1 MDRGFLL
8 LGAVD
13 RFRGNL
19 QRLAEAVA
27 EESIASG
34 GVRFFRR
41 GIQEL
46 WFYARQA
53 SSVDAVMMHLMSS
66 IGRSPPERRWRQR
79 DVGRKILNN
88 LNTEVRQVS
97 EQAASAAEVSWDPA
111 IWLIAAQT
119 YLSYL
124 CRSHT
129 FEAAETSGPASPG
142 PTEDES
148 DGAAGS

>member
-1 MDRGFLL
+1 MDTGFLL
-8 LGAVD
+8 LSAVD
-13 RFRGNL
+13 RFKGSL

-34 GVRFFRR
+34 GVHFFRR
-41 GIQEL
+41 AVQEL
-46 WFYARQA
+46 WLYARQA
-53 SSVDAVMMHLMSS
+53 SSVDAVMMHLTSS

-79 DVGRKILNN
+79 DVGQKILNG
-88 LNTEVRQVS
+88 LNSEVRQVS
-97 EQAASAAEVSWDPA
+97 EQIAIAAEVSWGPA

-124 CRSHT
+124 CQSHS
-129 FEAAETSGPASPG
+129 FDVVETSGPEGPE

-148 DGAAGS
+148 DGASGS